1 MPVNRFSPNPVQWI
15 NLNLGL
21 VLLSP
26 RHFGIFHTRHF
37 ENNFPHKAF
46 WKWFYTEGIV
56 LNAIMIHLWLVKCC
70 LSGLVLTHLE
80 AFCLYFHLGRGEGT
94 PWCVGG
100 GWHLSLVGGGTSPPN
115 ATTISTNLP
124 PINDEQRWD
133 FHQKYFSS
141 THLLDFQ
148 THHKPQRQNYWL
160 NGTNSNSPTSQVKS
174 PPCLIFESLCLASM
188 IHLGL
193 NLTLSNKFAVAK
205 SVEGIDNIVTIF
217 LANKFA
223 VGKCWKR
230 WQLTPSNDSSHQ
242 LGPTPSNSTSYSSAT
257 LEFLFFVATVLFPW

>member
-15 NLNLGL
+15 NLNLSL

-37 ENNFPHKAF
+37 ENNFPHKAS
-46 WKWFYTEGIV
+46 WKWFSTQGIV
-56 LNAIMIHLWLVKCC
+56 LNAITIHLWLVKCC

-80 AFCLYFHLGRGEGT
+80 AFCLYFHLGRDGGEGT

-148 THHKPQRQNYWL
+148 THHTHQDKTIDWMAQILIVP
-160 NGTNSNSPTSQVKS
+160 P
-174 PPCLIFESLCLASM
+174 PPCR
-188 IHLGL
+188 L
-193 NLTLSNKFAVAK
+193 NLHPA
-205 SVEGIDNIVTIF
+205 
-217 LANKFA
+217 
-223 VGKCWKR
+223 
-230 WQLTPSNDSSHQ
+230 
-242 LGPTPSNSTSYSSAT
+242 
-257 LEFLFFVATVLFPW
+257 

>member
-1 MPVNRFSPNPVQWI
+1 MKHQWNCLLDMHLFHLLRNLRKFESPDTDDQRFS
-15 NLNLGL
+15 
-21 VLLSP
+21 
-26 RHFGIFHTRHF
+26 RTIFQFLFACIVDDPIAAFSNILTHR
-37 ENNFPHKAF
+37 AF
-46 WKWFYTEGIV
+46 WKQFSTEGIV

-80 AFCLYFHLGRGEGT
+80 AFCLYFHLGRDGGEGT

-148 THHKPQRQNYWL
+148 THQ
-160 NGTNSNSPTSQVKS
+160 
-174 PPCLIFESLCLASM
+174 
-188 IHLGL
+188 
-193 NLTLSNKFAVAK
+193 
-205 SVEGIDNIVTIF
+205 VTIPTMTK
-217 LANKFA
+217 LLIEWHKF
-223 VGKCWKR
+223 
-230 WQLTPSNDSSHQ
+230 
-242 LGPTPSNSTSYSSAT
+242 
-257 LEFLFFVATVLFPW
+257 

>member
-1 MPVNRFSPNPVQWI
+1 
-15 NLNLGL
+15 
-21 VLLSP
+21 
-26 RHFGIFHTRHF
+26 
-37 ENNFPHKAF
+37 
-46 WKWFYTEGIV
+46 
-56 LNAIMIHLWLVKCC
+56 MIHLWLVKCC

-80 AFCLYFHLGRGEGT
+80 AFCLYFHLGRDGGEGT
-94 PWCVGG
+94 PW
-100 GWHLSLVGGGTSPPN
+100 WHLSLVGGGTSPPN